1 MRMLRLFSLFLIA
14 GLSYLCVSCAQAYFT
29 RPLPVDAQNKY
40 KFPASLRGTYSY
52 QADVAV
58 GVTKKAF
65 IEFEHKNFILEH
77 VDTVILDNRTEALIH
92 KPSGSFQKRDGKLN
106 FYEFSKSS
114 FELNQDQFLRKASKD
129 VYVLNE
135 QKGSHWEVNPIVRK
149 SAREVYVLY
158 LKKEDIPSDFKRLEN
173 GEVDVSWTKKEIL
186 QKIEE
191 GLFSRYRTYY
201 KTNRRYIF
209 ERIESETINLDD
221 Y

>member
-1 MRMLRLFSLFLIA
+1 MRSGIFYPATSGGCPKQIQISSIFKRYLFIS
-14 GLSYLCVSCAQAYFT
+14 GGC
-29 RPLPVDAQNKY
+29 
-40 KFPASLRGTYSY
+40 GGGSY
-52 QADVAV
+52 QE
-58 GVTKKAF
+58 AF

-186 QKIEE
+186 QKI
-191 GLFSRYRTYY
+191 
-201 KTNRRYIF
+201 
-209 ERIESETINLDD
+209 
-221 Y
+221 